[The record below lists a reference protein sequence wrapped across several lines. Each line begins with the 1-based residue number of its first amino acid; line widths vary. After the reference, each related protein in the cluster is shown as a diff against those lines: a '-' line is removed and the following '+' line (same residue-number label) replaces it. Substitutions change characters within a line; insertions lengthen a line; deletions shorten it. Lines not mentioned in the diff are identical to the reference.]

1 MSILTKGGYMHSLSG
16 LFQLFQP
23 LTLQSIDLA
32 RHALEVYLSRSSVAH
47 LRVTEHRWDLCRAL
61 QELIICCV
69 FCAQDENSC
78 QVMKY

>member
-47 LRVTEHRWDLCRAL
+47 LRVTEHR
-61 QELIICCV
+61 
-69 FCAQDENSC
+69 
-78 QVMKY
+78 